1 MDNNALIQSRK
12 SQSFEVYADSFAIVS
27 APTISTSPASGIT
40 RTLSDS
46 KEISVTERSNI
57 ESIRNT
63 LRELNDSSLSWDRTH
78 YFDESNFRT
87 DVIWDNESDRLVQSI
102 AALNLVEQRQNE
114 MLAYIA
120 KVLPHAVAAK
130 FEGQDAAKLEEDQ
143 VGMPNAEF
151 ETQPDA
157 T

>member
-1 MDNNALIQSRK
+1 M
-12 SQSFEVYADSFAIVS
+12 
-27 APTISTSPASGIT
+27 
-40 RTLSDS
+40 
-46 KEISVTERSNI
+46 
-57 ESIRNT
+57 
-63 LRELNDSSLSWDRTH
+63 RELNDSSLSWDRTH

-130 FEGQDAAKLEEDQ
+130 LEGQDAAKLEEDQ
-143 VGMPNAEF
+143 DGMPNAEF

-157 T
+157 TRRFVGVRHVLNIRTPVCDFEISVDFRLTLGEGQYQMKYASILVDSLNKAEHVG